1 MGHIRS
7 RKHNPTRIAAM
18 VAATFSI
25 AASTQYV
32 NAAEEVSELPEVS
45 VKSQKEVPFKAD
57 VSASQKFTKP
67 LIDTTQ
73 TVQVV
78 KKELLREQGVFS
90 LTDAL
95 RNTPG
100 ITMQMGENG
109 NTSAGDTFSM
119 RGFNAS
125 NQLFVDGLR
134 DLGAVSRDVYNT
146 EQIEVVKGPAG
157 ADIGRGAAGGYVNL
171 ISKLPSL
178 SGKNY
183 ATVGYGTADRKR
195 GTIDLNQALSD
206 TTAVRLNALYAD
218 GNVPKRD
225 EVDNKNFS
233 IAPSI
238 AFGLGTQTRF
248 YLYSQHVRQDNTP
261 DGGIPTIG
269 RSGFYRVPAVTAPAT
284 TPTPA
289 QSLEAQRLNAGG
301 KVDRE
306 NFYGSERDYEKVD
319 SDMITAKFEHELT
332 PNATIRNIS
341 RYGKTNIDRVTT
353 GVNTGGAGLR
363 ATNADPATWTVN
375 RSRQR
380 IDRDDEILVNQTSL
394 NSVFDIGGFKNS
406 LVGGLEFM
414 YESQKSKGFGT
425 TAQTVNGVAY
435 TAISNPLANLYN
447 PNSKDLLGTPY
458 EIPGLTTDGKTTT
471 AAIYAF
477 DTVDLTE
484 QWQVNAGLR
493 YERYNTRTTAG
504 TIVTGGASGNQAQF
518 PGYAVGSIAPS
529 GGKASDGL
537 LSWKTGVLFKPASNG
552 SIYAAYATSY
562 TPPGSANFALT
573 STANNQNN
581 GALDP
586 QKTDNI
592 EVGTKWDLL
601 DNQLNVTAA
610 VFRTENDKQ
619 TTFNDLGLPEQIGK
633 TRVTG
638 VELLAVGQ
646 LTEYWQ
652 LSAGVTKLNAK
663 ALDQQNAA
671 GTIATTGVRFTPDYS
686 ATLWTQYAFK
696 DFTFGGG
703 ARYMGEQKR
712 LITTDDPALTNTPNI
727 QSYVVADAMLAYAVN
742 KNLNLRLNV
751 YNIFDKEYVET
762 LNNGGGRVR
771 LGLPRSAMMTAEFMF

>member
-1 MGHIRS
+1 MSHIRS
-7 RKHNPTRIAAM
+7 RKHNSARIAAM

-25 AASTQYV
+25 AAT
-32 NAAEEVSELPEVS
+32 AADEVTELPEVS
-45 VKSQKEVPFKAD
+45 VKAAKEVPFKAD
-57 VSASQKFTKP
+57 ESANNKFTKP

-73 TVQVV
+73 TVQVI

-100 ITMQMGENG
+100 ITIQLGENG

-125 NQLFVDGLR
+125 NQLFLDGIR
-134 DLGAVSRDVYNT
+134 DLGAVSRDVYNL

-157 ADIGRGAAGGYVNL
+157 ADIGRGAASGYINL
-171 ISKLPSL
+171 ISKLPTL
-178 SGKNY
+178 TGKNY
-183 ATVGYGTADRKR
+183 ATIGYGTADKKR
-195 GTIDLNQALSD
+195 GTIDLNQAIGD
-206 TTAVRLNALYAD
+206 TTAVRINALGFD
-218 GNVPKRD
+218 GNVDKRD
-225 EVDNKNFS
+225 EVDNQNFS

-238 AFGLGTQTRF
+238 GFGLGTNTRF

-269 RSGFYRVPAVTAPAT
+269 RKGFFTATSTTAT
-284 TPTPA
+284 PPLTA
-289 QSLEAQRLNAGG
+289 AEAARLNAGG

-306 NFYGSERDYEKVD
+306 NYYGSDNDYEKVD
-319 SDMITAKFEHELT
+319 ADMITAKFEHDLT
-332 PNATIRNIS
+332 ATTTIRNIT
-341 RYGKTNIDRVTT
+341 RYGKTNIDRIVT
-353 GVNTGGAGLR
+353 GVNAVR
-363 ATNADPATWTVN
+363 ALAVDPATWTTT

-394 NSVFDIGGFKNS
+394 NSAFDIGGFKNS
-406 LVGGLEFM
+406 FSGGLEFI

-425 TAQTVNGVAY
+425 TAQTVNGITYAA
-435 TAISNPLANLYN
+435 TTNPAANLYN
-447 PNSKDLLGTPY
+447 PNSNDVLGIPY
-458 EIPGLTTDGKTTT
+458 AIPGTTTDGKTTT

-477 DTVDLTE
+477 DTVDLTDK
-484 QWQVNAGLR
+484 WQVNAGLR
-493 YERYNTRTTAG
+493 YEHYNTRTTAG
-504 TIVTGGASGNQAQF
+504 TIVTGGANGNQAQF
-518 PGYAVGSIAPS
+518 PGYALGSIAPS
-529 GGKASDGL
+529 GGSASDDL
-537 LSWKTGVLFKPASNG
+537 LSWKTGVLFKPAVNG
-552 SIYAAYATSY
+552 SIYASYATSY

-592 EVGTKWDLL
+592 EIGTKWDLL
-601 DNQLNVTAA
+601 NNQLNVSAA

-619 TTFNDLGLPEQIGK
+619 TSFDDQLRAAQIGK

-638 VELLAVGQ
+638 IELMAVGQ

-652 LSAGVTKLNAK
+652 LSAGITKLNAK
-663 ALDQQNAA
+663 ALDQQSNT
-671 GTIATTGVRFTPDYS
+671 GLDTTAVRWTPDYS
-686 ATLWTQYAFK
+686 ATLWTQYQFSG
-696 DFTFGGG
+696 FTIGGG

-712 LITTDDPALTNTPNI
+712 LVTTQDAATQNTPDI
-727 QSYVVADAMLAYAVN
+727 ESYVVADAMVAYAVN

-762 LNNGGGRVR
+762 LNNGGSRVR
-771 LGLPRSAMMTAEFMF
+771 LGLPRSGMLTAEFVF

>member
-1 MGHIRS
+1 MRHIRS
-7 RKHNPTRIAAM
+7 RKHSSAHIAAM

-25 AASTQYV
+25 AAS
-32 NAAEEVSELPEVS
+32 AADEVSELPEVS
-45 VKSQKEVPFKAD
+45 VQSAKEVPFKAD
-57 VSASQKFTKP
+57 QSASQKFTKP

-73 TVQVV
+73 TVQVI

-100 ITMQMGENG
+100 ITIQLGENG

-125 NQLFVDGLR
+125 NQLFLDGIR
-134 DLGAVSRDVYNT
+134 DLGAVTRDVYNL

-157 ADIGRGAAGGYVNL
+157 ADIGRGSASGYINL

-178 SGKNY
+178 TDSNF
-183 ATVGYGTADRKR
+183 ATIGYGTADKKR
-195 GTIDLNQALSD
+195 GTIDVNQKIGD
-206 TTAVRLNALYAD
+206 TTALRINALGFD
-218 GNVPKRD
+218 GNVDKRD
-225 EVDNKNFS
+225 EVDNQNFS

-238 AFGLGTQTRF
+238 GFGLGTDTRF

-269 RSGFYRVPAVTAPAT
+269 LKGFYNTNAN
-284 TPTPA
+284 
-289 QSLEAQRLNAGG
+289 LNAGR

-306 NFYGSERDYEKVD
+306 NFYGSDNDYEKVNA
-319 SDMITAKFEHELT
+319 DMVTAKFEHDLT
-332 PNATIRNIS
+332 ANSTVRNIS
-341 RYGKTNIDRVTT
+341 RYGRTNVDRVTT
-353 GVNTGGAGLR
+353 GMNTGATGLV
-363 ATNADPATWTVN
+363 APSADPATWTVN

-394 NSVFDIGGFKNS
+394 NSIFDLGGFKNS
-406 LVGGLEFM
+406 FVGGLEFI

-425 TAQTVNGVAY
+425 AAQTVNGVTY
-435 TAISNPLANLYN
+435 TAISNPVANLYN
-447 PNSKDLLGTPY
+447 PDSNAVLGIPY
-458 EIPGLTTDGKTTT
+458 AIPGLTTDGKTTT

-477 DTVDLTE
+477 DTIDLND

-493 YERYNTRTTAG
+493 YEHYNTKTTAG
-504 TIVTGGASGNQAQF
+504 TIVTVANQAQF

-529 GGKASDGL
+529 GGSASDNL
-537 LSWKTGVLFKPASNG
+537 LSWKTGVLFKPAQNG
-552 SIYAAYATSY
+552 SIYASYATSY

-592 EVGTKWDLL
+592 EIGTKWDLL

-610 VFRTENDKQ
+610 IFRTENDKQ
-619 TTFNDLGLPEQIGK
+619 TSFDDMLQPAQIGK

-638 VELLAVGQ
+638 VELLAIGQ
-646 LTEYWQ
+646 LTEHWQ

-663 ALDQQNAA
+663 ALDQQSNV
-671 GTIATTGVRFTPDYS
+671 GLDTTAVRWTPDYS
-686 ATLWTQYAFK
+686 ATLWTQYQFSN
-696 DFTFGGG
+696 FTIGGG
-703 ARYMGEQKR
+703 ARYMGDQKR
-712 LITTDDPALTNTPNI
+712 LVTTENAATTNMPEI
-727 QSYVVADAMLAYAVN
+727 PSYVVADAMLAYAVN
-742 KNLNLRLNV
+742 KNLNLRLNM
-751 YNIFDKEYVET
+751 YNIFDKEYIET

-771 LGLPRSAMMTAEFMF
+771 LGMPRSAMFTAEMMF

>member
-1 MGHIRS
+1 MSHIRS

-25 AASTQYV
+25 AAGVPYA
-32 NAAEEVSELPEVS
+32 NAADEVSELPEVS

-57 VSASQKFTKP
+57 TSASQKFTKP

-73 TVQVV
+73 TVQVI
-78 KKELLREQGVFS
+78 KKELLREQGVTS
-90 LTDAL
+90 LTEAL

-100 ITMQMGENG
+100 ITMQLGENG

-125 NQLFVDGLR
+125 NQLFVDGIR
-134 DLGAVSRDVYNT
+134 DLGAVSRDVYNL

-157 ADIGRGAAGGYVNL
+157 ADIGRGAASGYINL

-178 SGKNY
+178 TGKNY
-183 ATVGYGTADRKR
+183 ATVGYGTADKKR
-195 GTIDLNQALSD
+195 ATIDLNQAIGE
-206 TTAVRLNALYAD
+206 TTAVRLNAMVFD
-218 GNVPKRD
+218 GNVDKRD
-225 EVDNKNFS
+225 EVDNQNFS

-248 YLYSQHVRQDNTP
+248 NLYSQHVRQDNTP

-269 RSGFYRVPAVTAPAT
+269 YKGFY
-284 TPTPA
+284 
-289 QSLEAQRLNAGG
+289 NANAALRAGA

-306 NFYGSERDYEKVD
+306 NFYGSDNDYEKVD
-319 SDMITAKFEHELT
+319 ADMITAKFEHDLT

-353 GVNTGGAGLR
+353 GVNTLTAV
-363 ATNADPATWTVN
+363 TADPNTWTLS

-380 IDRDDEILVNQTSL
+380 IDRDDEILVNQTSI
-394 NSVFDIGGFKNS
+394 NSAFDIGGFKNS
-406 LVGGLEFM
+406 FVGGLEFM
-414 YESQKSKGFGT
+414 HESQVSKGFGT
-425 TAQTVNGVAY
+425 TAQTVNGVTYA
-435 TAISNPLANLYN
+435 AIVNPAANLYN
-447 PNSKDLLGTPY
+447 PNSNTVLGTPY
-458 EIPGLTTDGKTTT
+458 HIPGMDVDGNTTT
-471 AAIYAF
+471 SAIYAF
-477 DTVDLTE
+477 DTVDLTDK
-484 QWQVNAGLR
+484 WQVNAGLR
-493 YERYNTRTTAG
+493 YEHYKTDSDSGLIITA
-504 TIVTGGASGNQAQF
+504 ANAAAN
-518 PGYAVGSIAPS
+518 PGYAVGSIKPLNGS
-529 GGKASDGL
+529 ASDNL
-537 LSWKTGVLFKPASNG
+537 LSWKTGILFKPATNG

-562 TPPGSANFALT
+562 TPPGSANFAL
-573 STANNQNN
+573 SATANNQNN

-592 EVGTKWDLL
+592 EIGTKWDLL
-601 DNQLNVTAA
+601 NNQLNVTAA

-619 TTFNDLGLPEQIGK
+619 TSFNDLLQPEQIGK

-663 ALDQQNAA
+663 ALDQQSDTGLN
-671 GTIATTGVRFTPDYS
+671 TTGVRWTPDYS
-686 ATLWTQYAFK
+686 ATLWTQYAFNG
-696 DFTFGGG
+696 FTIGAGG
-703 ARYMGEQKR
+703 RYMGEQKR
-712 LITTDDPALTNTPNI
+712 LVTTADPALNNTPGI
-727 QSYVVADAMLAYAVN
+727 ESYFVADAMVAYAVN
-742 KNLNLRLNV
+742 KNLNLRLNM

-762 LNNGGGRVR
+762 LNNGGSRVR

>member
-1 MGHIRS
+1 MRYIRS
-7 RKHNPTRIAAM
+7 RKHSSVHIAAM

-25 AASTQYV
+25 AS
-32 NAAEEVSELPEVS
+32 NAADDATEMPEIS
-45 VKSQKEVPFKAD
+45 VKAEKEVPFKAD
-57 VSASQKFTKP
+57 KSASQKFTKP

-73 TVQVV
+73 TVQVI

-100 ITMQMGENG
+100 ITMQLGENG

-125 NQLFVDGLR
+125 NQLFVDGIR
-134 DLGAVSRDVYNT
+134 DLGAVSRDVFNL
-146 EQIEVVKGPAG
+146 EQVEVVKGPAG
-157 ADIGRGAAGGYVNL
+157 ADIGRGAASGYINL

-178 SGKNY
+178 NSKNY
-183 ATVGYGTADRKR
+183 ATVGYGTAQRAR
-195 GTIDLNQALSD
+195 GTIDVNQVIGD
-206 TTAVRLNALYAD
+206 TTAVRLNALYTE

-225 EVDNKNFS
+225 EVDNQNFS

-238 AFGLGTQTRF
+238 AFGLGTDTRV

-269 RSGFYRVPAVTAPAT
+269 RKGFYDANAT
-284 TPTPA
+284 IRNGA
-289 QSLEAQRLNAGG
+289 

-306 NFYGSERDYEKVD
+306 NFYGSSSDYEKVNA
-319 SDMITAKFEHELT
+319 DMVTAKFEHDLT
-332 PNATIRNIS
+332 SNTTIRNIT
-341 RYGKTNIDRVTT
+341 RYGKTSLDRLTT
-353 GVNTGGAGLR
+353 GVNTGGTGLT
-363 ATNADPATWTVN
+363 AVSADPSTWTVN

-380 IDRDDEILVNQTSL
+380 IDRDDEILVNQTSM
-394 NSVFDIGGFKNS
+394 NSIFDVAGFKNS
-406 LVGGLEFM
+406 FVGGLEFI
-414 YESQKSKGFGT
+414 YENQKSKGFGT
-425 TAQTVNGVAY
+425 TGQTVNGVTY
-435 TAISNPLANLYN
+435 GAISNPAANLYN
-447 PNSKDLLGTPY
+447 PNSNDLLGTPY
-458 EIPGLTTDGKTTT
+458 GIPGMTTDGKTTT

-477 DTVDLTE
+477 DTVDLTDR
-484 QWQVNAGLR
+484 WQVNAGLR
-493 YERYNTRTTAG
+493 YEHYNTRTDAG
-504 TIVTGGASGNQAQF
+504 TIVTASNAASN

-529 GGKASDGL
+529 GGSASDNL
-537 LSWKTGVLFKPASNG
+537 LSYKVGALFKPATNG

-562 TPPGSANFALT
+562 TPPGSANFAL
-573 STANNQNN
+573 SATANNQNN

-601 DNQLNVTAA
+601 NNQLNVTAA

-619 TTFNDLGLPEQIGK
+619 TSLNDLLQPQQIGK

-638 VELLAVGQ
+638 IELLAVGQ

-652 LSAGVTKLNAK
+652 LSAGITKLNAK
-663 ALDQQNAA
+663 ALDQTSQNNA
-671 GTIATTGVRFTPDYS
+671 GVVSNTNAVRWTPDYS
-686 ATLWTQYAFK
+686 ATLWTQYAFSG
-696 DFTFGGG
+696 FTIGGG

-712 LITTDDPALTNTPNI
+712 LVTTTDPALSNTPGI
-727 QSYVVADAMLAYAVN
+727 DSYVVADAMVAYAVN
-742 KNLNLRLNV
+742 KNLNLRLNA
-751 YNIFDKEYVET
+751 YNIFNKEYVET

-771 LGLPRSAMMTAEFMF
+771 LGLPRSAMLTAEFTF